1 MRTAVAG
8 IVLLA
13 ACGIVSAQSPERERA
28 RPDYR
33 AGWEL
38 MRIESFQEAANA
50 FQKAIDI
57 DPQFE
62 DAYYSLG
69 RAQMQLKKYALALAS
84 YTKCRNLYEAQAG
97 RLFAGR
103 HDAQRFRQD
112 RITVID
118 ELIRQL
124 QAGPQT
130 ATTQDRIRQLQE
142 QRRQTSEYL
151 SRGNDFTV
159 HQTVPAFVSLA
170 LGSAHFRM
178 GNLPAAEKEY
188 LAAIAADAKSGEAH
202 NNLAVVYLETG
213 RFNEAEKSIK
223 SAERAGFRV
232 NPRLKDEIKQKK
244 SGT

>member
-1 MRTAVAG
+1 MRTAIVG

-13 ACGIVSAQSPERERA
+13 ACGMVSAQSLERERA

-38 MRIESFQEAANA
+38 MRIESFQEAATA
-50 FQKAIDI
+50 FQKAIDT

-69 RAQMQLKKYALALAS
+69 RAQMQLKRYAQALAS
-84 YTKCRNLYEAQAG
+84 YTKCRDLYQAQAG
-97 RLFAGR
+97 RLFSSR

-112 RITVID
+112 RITEID

-142 QRRQTSEYL
+142 HRRQVSEYL
-151 SRGNDFTV
+151 SRGNTV
-159 HQTVPAFVSLA
+159 TVQQTVPAFVSLA

-178 GNLPAAEKEY
+178 GNLPAAEREY
-188 LAAIAADAKSGEAH
+188 LAALAADGKSGEAH

-213 RFNEAEKSIK
+213 RFEEAEKAIK

-232 NPRLKDEIKQKK
+232 NPRLKEDIKQRK